1 MICNT
6 VGASFAILMS
16 KYFLPDVFVP
26 GTFLGNTLAKVKES
40 TKIDHMKQE
49 DKFSLIMYLVIMRVF
64 PGSPNW
70 TMNLVFPHLGI
81 EVLWMS
87 FSIFIGL
94 MPWNYIACAAGSKIA
109 TFKDKSDIMNWETY
123 GILLGITAFYG
134 LIAVGKKVMDKKI
147 QGFGSEKK
155 RVE

>member
-1 MICNT
+1 
-6 VGASFAILMS
+6 
-16 KYFLPDVFVP
+16 
-26 GTFLGNTLAKVKES
+26 
-40 TKIDHMKQE
+40 
-49 DKFSLIMYLVIMRVF
+49 MYLVIMRVF

-87 FSIFIGL
+87 FSIFVGL

-123 GILLGITAFYG
+123 GILLGITYLF
-134 LIAVGKKVMDKKI
+134 
-147 QGFGSEKK
+147 F
-155 RVE
+155 